1 MPSPGAGTGTPAMAD
16 RLLHLIEADGVSS
29 AGRLVAWL
37 AGGLIGAVIAAGAL
51 VLLLGAHVS

>member
-1 MPSPGAGTGTPAMAD
+1 MAD
-16 RLLHLIEADGVSS
+16 RLLHLIESEDLSS

-37 AGGLIGAVIAAGAL
+37 AGGLIGAAVAAGAL